1 MANYSVLKAAVQAVV
16 RTNGNEEITGANLQ
30 STLLSIINSL
40 GAGYQ
45 FIGFAKTDTSPG
57 TPDENVF
64 YIAPAGTYN
73 NFGSTPVT
81 IPVGAIGVFRYNGSW
96 SRQYIYI
103 TGDVYGNNAGV
114 VMVAPYSHVLS
125 SSNARWCLDWDPTE
139 AGDIL
144 EIYECY
150 DGYEYFVI
158 GSSDGTNWDV
168 NLTEEYQAT
177 PYSYMFN
184 HSIKKV
190 RVLVT
195 HTDRETQITSAQ
207 VEQNLSF
214 GYTRASVMDRVL
226 ENRNFTKGNEGSQIV
241 IEPTSSANLG
251 TNTTRWVIEWI
262 GNVNNGDILNVSCKS
277 GYIFSVFGKGPT
289 GGTTGSSWVVEYQNS
304 QYTNAPFN
312 VACNLGN
319 SSCIRIIV
327 SHTDQTVDITE
338 EQINANIS
346 FSLTRSMPLES
357 VANNIFNL
365 DNRKS
370 INILFIGNSLT
381 QDAVSYAP
389 MLLRS
394 IAPEL
399 HFNIHIYYNG
409 GYTLT
414 QQLTQMNS
422 GGACNIFSICSD
434 NMFWWNRNNSV
445 TMADIL
451 DKYSYDIICLQEY
464 FNYMTTY
471 TDADKAAY
479 DGVLTYLKN
488 HHSGAFKV
496 ATLMHPPKRDDIET
510 IYQRTLDGIDWIL
523 ENTPTES
530 VIPAGTATYMAFSTD
545 LDNLGDQGH
554 LSPDG
559 THSQEGLP
567 CMLDAYV
574 TALWILRQVA
584 IPKGI
589 LGSADRVT
597 AENYPLIEVPGP
609 NLGTG
614 VVVGTEAQ
622 YWLAQKI
629 ATMAFNKYLR

>member
-1 MANYSVLKAAVQAVV
+1 MANYSILKAAVQAVV
-16 RTNGNEEITGANLQ
+16 KTNGAQEITGANMQ
-30 STLLSIINSL
+30 STLLSIINTL

-45 FIGFAKTDTSPG
+45 FVGVATPSTTPPSSPDYNIAYIGG
-57 TPDENVF
+57 
-64 YIAPAGTYN
+64 AGTYE
-73 NFGSTPVT
+73 NFGSAVIVPA
-81 IPVGAIGVFRYNGSW
+81 GSIGIFMYNGSW
-96 SRQYIYI
+96 TVQYVAIA
-103 TGDVYGNNAGV
+103 GDVFGNDGV
-114 VMVAPYSHVLS
+114 TSVEAYSHQLS
-125 SSNARWCLDWDPTE
+125 TSNARWCFDWNPTQP
-139 AGDIL
+139 GDML
-144 EIYECY
+144 EVAQCK
-150 DGYEYFVI
+150 DGYEFYVI
-158 GSSDGTNWDV
+158 GSSNGTDWDM
-168 NLTEEYQAT
+168 NITSEYQTAPIT
-177 PYSYMFN
+177 YMCGMD
-184 HSIKKV
+184 IQKI
-190 RVLVT
+190 RILVT
-195 HTDRETQITSAQ
+195 HTDRETEITSGQALN
-207 VEQNLSF
+207 NLAF
-214 GYTRASVMDRVL
+214 CLTRASVMERVT
-226 ENRNFTKGNEGSQIV
+226 ENRNFTKGNAGMQTIV
-241 IEPTSSANLG
+241 TPTSSENQTG
-251 TNTTRWVIEWI
+251 NNTRWLIQWL
-262 GNVNNGDILNVSCKS
+262 GNVNNGDILNVEVNS
-277 GYIFSVFGKGPT
+277 GYIFSVFGKAPNGTT
-289 GGTTGSSWVVEYQNS
+289 GGTQWTEAYQNS
-304 QYTNAPFN
+304 QYTNAPFKL
-312 VACNLGN
+312 ACNLGN
-319 SSCIRIIV
+319 ASCMRIIV
-327 SHTDQTVDITE
+327 SHTDQSQEITQAE
-338 EQINANIS
+338 VESNVK
-346 FSLTRSMPLES
+346 FSLTRSISLEQVVNDI
-357 VANNIFNL
+357 VAL
-365 DNRKS
+365 DYRKS

-409 GYTLT
+409 GYTLS

-445 TMADIL
+445 AMADVL

-464 FNYMTTY
+464 FNYMETY

-496 ATLMHPPKRDDIET
+496 ATLMHPPKRDNIET
-510 IYQRTLDGIDWIL
+510 VYQRTLDGIEWIL